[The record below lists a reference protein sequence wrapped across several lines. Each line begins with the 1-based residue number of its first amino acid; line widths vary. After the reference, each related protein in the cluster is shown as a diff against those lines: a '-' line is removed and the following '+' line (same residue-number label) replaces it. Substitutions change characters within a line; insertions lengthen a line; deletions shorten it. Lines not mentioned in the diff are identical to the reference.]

1 MIENLA
7 LSIMFTRPGGS
18 HVLDAPRPAIFR
30 DYARPVSYQLRSHN
44 TVLSTSGS
52 GHMGSVSIDGSIS
65 GDGEVYSAPPKG
77 VVLKGKIRLEGR
89 GPLASE

>member
-7 LSIMFTRPGGS
+7 LSIMFTKPGGS
-18 HVLDAPRPAIFR
+18 HVLDAPRPAIIR
-30 DYARPVSYQLRSHN
+30 DDTPPVSYQLRSHN

-52 GHMGSVSIDGSIS
+52 GNVNVVAIDGSIS
-65 GDGEVYSAPPKG
+65 GEGGVYSAPPKG
-77 VVLKGKIRLEGR
+77 VVLKGRIRLEGR